1 MEPVAPARY
10 DWTVVLLSSWL
21 IGGLFLDGWA
31 HNHVASLETFFT
43 PWHAVL
49 YSGYAAL
56 AALYFVTALRNRG
69 GGAAWQRVMPVGYQ
83 ASLVGAI
90 VFGIGGGLDLLW
102 HTIFGIERSVD
113 ALLSPTHLLLATGI
127 ILMVTGPLRA
137 AWRKPDG
144 GAPALPTLVPAILS
158 ISYLL
163 AVLRFFTQYASP
175 IVHSY
180 ADKRTSDLLQGLGV
194 ASILLQTAILMG
206 IVLTLTHRWRLPFG
220 TFAIMLGITDGLEAV
235 LAESAPVLAVALL
248 GIVLGLLIDVLYL
261 AARPTQTLI
270 RLRLFAFA
278 APASAEAVYFAALAV
293 IHGIAWSVHM
303 WAGSI
308 ALAGAVGLLLS
319 YVAVAPGWAG
329 VEPRLGA
336 ARLPS
341 GWD

>member
-1 MEPVAPARY
+1 MAPVAPARY
-10 DWTVVLLSSWL
+10 NWTVILLSSWL

-69 GGAAWQRVMPVGYQ
+69 GGAAWPRVMPVGYQ

-113 ALLSPTHLLLATGI
+113 ALLSPTHLVLATGI

-144 GAPALPTLVPAILS
+144 GAPALRTLVPAILS

-163 AVLRFFTQYASP
+163 ASASSRNTP
-175 IVHSY
+175 ARSSSPT
-180 ADKRTSDLLQGLGV
+180 RTSGR
-194 ASILLQTAILMG
+194 AICCRG
-206 IVLTLTHRWRLPFG
+206 
-220 TFAIMLGITDGLEAV
+220 
-235 LAESAPVLAVALL
+235 
-248 GIVLGLLIDVLYL
+248 
-261 AARPTQTLI
+261 
-270 RLRLFAFA
+270 LFAFA

-293 IHGIAWSVHM
+293 NQLVVRKREVQRCGPPAFSPWR
-303 WAGSI
+303 
-308 ALAGAVGLLLS
+308 GLP
-319 YVAVAPGWAG
+319 A
-329 VEPRLGA
+329 
-336 ARLPS
+336 
-341 GWD
+341 